1 MLSHAANALVRRRR
15 ATHELV
21 MNDSRH
27 ESGKE
32 VLERA
37 FDGLEQEL
45 PDRVSRAIEW
55 LRDPK
60 SRWVRFPIGL
70 LFMAASFFWFL
81 PVLGVEFFP
90 IGLMLIAQDIP
101 FLRRP
106 VGKLLLWLES
116 MWRALKRRWRTRKR
130 SAR

>member
-1 MLSHAANALVRRRR
+1 
-15 ATHELV
+15 

-45 PDRVSRAIEW
+45 PDRVTRAIEW